1 MNRNVNGTI
10 LGKDSELALIPK
22 PMYLSRVKP
31 KLNLRDK
38 LKLTLERKQV
48 NPKIKVKDMT

>member
-22 PMYLSRVKP
+22 PMYLSRVKL
-31 KLNLRDK
+31 KLNS
-38 LKLTLERKQV
+38 
-48 NPKIKVKDMT
+48 KVKAKTKKDYNQGKKDRN